1 MHVRISTDYTLRM
14 SPHLHCDSLELFLG
28 LGDDPCRTAESGYI
42 VLVFPTKCARVV
54 LQRLT
59 EHQMPRFAP
68 PVTLCSLTLLA
79 FYISFECVPTHFSVI
94 SLSQLIFWSL

>member
-54 LQRLT
+54 L
-59 EHQMPRFAP
+59 
-68 PVTLCSLTLLA
+68 
-79 FYISFECVPTHFSVI
+79 
-94 SLSQLIFWSL
+94 